1 MYWRTLPALGL
12 CLFILGVMWAPVGAQ
27 RAGAFRGSSADPAIA
42 YATTPLNNA
51 VVEVNKKLQDGAV
64 QLTFD
69 GRSGFLRSALEALKI
84 PVDSQLLVFS
94 RTSLQGKRINEQN
107 PRALFF
113 NDRVALGWVRGGD
126 VLEVAAHDES
136 AGVVFYT
143 LEQRADATAGPPQFK
158 RAFECLGCHVTGSTL
173 GVPGLLMFSTT
184 RPEPPQVSGLPRP
197 IDHGDSLGRR
207 FGGWFVTGSTGSAPH
222 MGNDA
227 AALDGRTSR
236 ELGSV
241 EGLFDAD
248 GYRALSSD
256 IVAHLLL
263 THQAGMTNLLTRA
276 GWEAR
281 AADPSLHPPFTSTPE
296 QDARIAVV
304 MSGVASEVVD
314 YLLFV
319 DEAKLTDRV
328 LGGSGFAERFAAGG
342 PRDRKGRSL
351 YELDLN
357 RRLMKYPCSYLIYSP
372 AFDALP
378 PSVKDPIYRRLWEVL
393 SGQEQDPR
401 YRSALSRADRQ
412 SIVEILRDTKKDLPR
427 YFQNV
432 TR

>member
-1 MYWRTLPALGL
+1 VFALGNML
-12 CLFILGVMWAPVGAQ
+12 APVGAQ
-27 RAGAFRGSSADPAIA
+27 RAGTFMGSVDDPAIRYSTA
-42 YATTPLNNA
+42 ALNNP
-51 VVEVNKKLQDGAV
+51 VDDINKKLQDGSV

-69 GRSGFLRSALEALKI
+69 GRSGFLRSALDALQL

-94 RTSLQGKRINEQN
+94 RASLQGRRIGEQN

-113 NDRVALGWVRGGD
+113 NERVALGWVRDGD
-126 VLEVAAHDES
+126 VIEVAAHDQT

-143 LEQRADATAGPPQFK
+143 LEQRPATAGPPQFK
-158 RAFECLGCHVTGSTL
+158 RAFECLGCHVTGNTL

-184 RPEPPQVSGLPRP
+184 RPERDQYSGIPRA
-197 IDHGDSLGRR
+197 IDHGDALRLR

-222 MGNDA
+222 MGNEVA
-227 AALDGRTSR
+227 AIDERPTR
-236 ELGSV
+236 ELKSV

-248 GYRALSSD
+248 GFRGLSSD
-256 IVAHLLL
+256 VVAHLVL

-281 AADPSLHPPFTSTPE
+281 AGDPLLHPPFMPNPE
-296 QDARIAVV
+296 QETRVAVV
-304 MSGVASEVVD
+304 MSGIATEVVD
-314 YLLFV
+314 YLLFI
-319 DEAKLTDRV
+319 DETKLTDRIE
-328 LGGSGFAERFAAGG
+328 GSSGFAERFAKSG

-351 YELDLN
+351 YEFDLN

-378 PSVKDPIYRRLWEVL
+378 AGAKDPIYRRMWEVL
-393 SGQEQDPR
+393 SGQERDPR
-401 YRSALSRADRQ
+401 YREALSLADRQ
-412 SIVEILRDTKKDLPR
+412 AIVEILRDTKKDLPS

>member
-1 MYWRTLPALGL
+1 MHRKALLALGL
-12 CLFILGVMWAPVGAQ
+12 CTLVLCGGWAPVDAQ
-27 RAGAFRGSSADPAIA
+27 HAGAFMGSPDDPAVG
-42 YATTPLNNA
+42 YSTTLLSNA
-51 VVEVNKKLQDGAV
+51 VVEVNRKIQDGTVRLA
-64 QLTFD
+64 FD
-69 GRSGFLRSALEALKI
+69 GRSGFLRSALEALRI

-94 RTSLQGKRINEQN
+94 RASLQRKRINEQN

-113 NDRVALGWVRGGD
+113 NDRVALGWVRDGD
-126 VLEVAAHDES
+126 VLEVAAHDAS

-143 LEQRADATAGPPQFK
+143 LEQRPDATAGPPQFK

-184 RPEPPQVSGLPRP
+184 RPEPSQFSGLPRS
-197 IDHGDSLGRR
+197 IDQGDSLSQR
-207 FGGWFVTGSTGSAPH
+207 FGGWFVTGSTGAVRH
-222 MGNDA
+222 LGNDV
-227 AALDGRTSR
+227 AALDGHPNR
-236 ELGSV
+236 ELASV

-256 IVAHLLL
+256 IVAHLVL

-276 GWEAR
+276 AWEAR
-281 AADPSLHPPFTSTPE
+281 VADASLHPPFTNSPG
-296 QDARIAVV
+296 QADSIAQV

-314 YLLFV
+314 YLLFI
-319 DEAKLTDRV
+319 DEAKLTDRIR
-328 LGGSGFAERFAAGG
+328 GGSGFAERFSTSG

-357 RRLMKYPCSYLIYSP
+357 RRLLKYPCSYLIYSP

-378 PSVKDPIYRRLWEVL
+378 PLAKDPIYRRMWDVL
-393 SGQEQDPR
+393 SGREQDPR
-401 YRSALSRADRQ
+401 YRKALSLADRQ
-412 SIVEILRDTKKDLPR
+412 SIVDILRDTKKDLPR
-427 YFQNV
+427 YFQTV

>member
-1 MYWRTLPALGL
+1 MRWRSLLVLGL
-12 CLFILGVMWAPVGAQ
+12 CLFVLGSTWATIDAQ
-27 RAGAFRGSSADPAIA
+27 RAGAFMGSSEDPAIGYSTA
-42 YATTPLNNA
+42 PLNN
-51 VVEVNKKLQDGAV
+51 VVVDVNKKLQDGSIQFA
-64 QLTFD
+64 FD
-69 GRSGFLRSALEALKI
+69 SHSGFLPSALEALKL

-94 RTSLQGKRINEQN
+94 RLSLQGKRIGEQN

-136 AGVVFYT
+136 DGVVFYT
-143 LEQRADATAGPPQFK
+143 LDQRADAAPQFK
-158 RAFECLGCHVTGSTL
+158 RAFVCLGCHVTGNTL

-184 RPEPPQVSGLPRP
+184 RAEPTQFSGLPRH
-197 IDHGDSLGRR
+197 IDHSDALAKR
-207 FGGWFVTGSTGSAPH
+207 FGGWFVTGSTGSARH

-236 ELGSV
+236 ELTSV

-256 IVAHLLL
+256 VVAHLVL

-276 GWEAR
+276 AWEAR
-281 AADPSLHPPFTSTPE
+281 AADPSLHGTTATAGQEAS
-296 QDARIAVV
+296 IAAV
-304 MSGVASEVVD
+304 MSGIAGEVVD
-314 YLLFV
+314 YLFFI
-319 DEAKLTDRV
+319 DEARLTDRV
-328 LGGSGFAERFAAGG
+328 RGASGFAERFSASG

-378 PSVKDPIYRRLWEVL
+378 PLAKAPIYRRMWEVL

-401 YRSALSRADRQ
+401 YRSALSLADRQ
-412 SIVEILRDTKKDLPR
+412 SIVEILRDTKKDLPA
-427 YFQNV
+427 YFQNAI
-432 TR
+432 R